1 MEIRGQLLPIPSL
14 SLVSWFPSSFYLV
27 CNSFPPSFSLLLLL
41 VWSFSEENSPFY
53 HPAVIVFF
61 KNKSFE
67 FHVIHVDVRERQKWK
82 NNENQMLVRS
92 FFFRINFGSLR
103 LLFSQQQN
111 HFSTSKLNK
120 PQLFNI
126 LIIHPGIT
134 LLSLQI
140 GFEILNNIFGKFW
153 SQVWELCIKA
163 ERSGSAEKM

>member
-1 MEIRGQLLPIPSL
+1 MASFSL
-14 SLVSWFPSSFYLV
+14 YLV
-27 CNSFPPSFSLLLLL
+27 CHSFPPSFSLLLLL

-67 FHVIHVDVRERQKWK
+67 FHVIHVRERQKWK

-134 LLSLQI
+134 PLSTNRFWNIEQY
-140 GFEILNNIFGKFW
+140 FWDILEPSLRAVYKSGALW
-153 SQVWELCIKA
+153 QRWENVNLVR
-163 ERSGSAEKM
+163 E